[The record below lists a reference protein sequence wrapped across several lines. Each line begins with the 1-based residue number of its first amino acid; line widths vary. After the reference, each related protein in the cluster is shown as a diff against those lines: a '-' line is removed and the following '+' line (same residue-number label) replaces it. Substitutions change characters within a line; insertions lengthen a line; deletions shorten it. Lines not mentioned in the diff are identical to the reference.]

1 MRREAGEMV
10 KLVIALIIVGVIL
23 IGGLMKL
30 LRNRNQPMGSPEVLE
45 RARQRN
51 RELEEEE
58 RRERE
63 D

>member
-1 MRREAGEMV
+1 MT
-10 KLVIALIIVGVIL
+10 KFVIALVIVATVL

-30 LRNRNQPMGSPEVLE
+30 LSNWRQPMGSPEVLE

-51 RELEEEE
+51 REIEEQE
-58 RRERE
+58 RRERG